1 MTVVVR
7 NRTIRPSTRKETSVR
22 YRVNVEKV
30 SSNDS
35 LEVNIDHESLPF
47 KRTYVFSGKDVGNR
61 NNISFK
67 VHGVGNKVDIQ
78 WSGVTP
84 LKVKIDG

>member
-1 MTVVVR
+1 MKVIVR

-30 SSNDS
+30 SSDDS
-35 LEVNIDHESLPF
+35 LEVNINHENLPF
-47 KRTYVFSGKDVGNR
+47 KRTYIFSGKDVGNR

-67 VHGVGNKVDIQ
+67 VPGVGNKVDIQ
-78 WSGVTP
+78 WSGARP
-84 LKVKIDG
+84 LKVKVDE